1 MLGEWKGKVIKVS
14 LLFLSEHGLWWFI
27 SIVNWMEFRITMETN
42 SDEHTCAI
50 MRELLYYV
58 RLTLNEGGDI
68 RGPVP
73 RLNQEEMVS

>member
-1 MLGEWKGKVIKVS
+1 MLGERGGKVIKAS

-42 SDEHTCAI
+42 SEHTCAV

-58 RLTLNEGGDI
+58 RHTLNEGGDI
-68 RGPVP
+68 RGLAP
-73 RLNQEEMVS
+73 RLNQET